1 LAIVVWQQQYTESS
15 QENIGNNNN
24 NVSGHENPPDAESSC
39 VDEQQFFS
47 INIYD
52 PRNWDN
58 LDNKAKDVLV
68 KKGPI
73 RE

>member
-1 LAIVVWQQQYTESS
+1 MRIHQLQNLLVLM
-15 QENIGNNNN
+15 NN
-24 NVSGHENPPDAESSC
+24 H
-39 VDEQQFFS
+39 FFS
-47 INIYD
+47 IDIYD